1 MDKDDMRIAEE
12 MLREGKII
20 SEENYNDGKRE
31 ICFSFVEYG
40 GCVFYITTWDNEP
53 VYLRFDHKI

>member
-1 MDKDDMRIAEE
+1 MRIAEE